1 MKLLTRPA
9 NLPYGRFMSQRSSH
23 HSLALSRRPTTVGD
37 PRLSGGIT
45 LLLSLVLVL
54 LITSG
59 GAG

>member
-1 MKLLTRPA
+1 
-9 NLPYGRFMSQRSSH
+9 MSQRSSH

-37 PRLSGGIT
+37 PRLSGGTT

>member
-1 MKLLTRPA
+1 
-9 NLPYGRFMSQRSSH
+9 MSQRSSH

-37 PRLSGGIT
+37 PLLAGGT
-45 LLLSLVLVL
+45 LLLIGLVLVL

>member
-1 MKLLTRPA
+1 
-9 NLPYGRFMSQRSSH
+9 MSQRNSH

-37 PRLSGGIT
+37 PLLAGGT
-45 LLLSLVLVL
+45 LLLLALVLVL